1 MRGSRILVRE
11 GHMLHSRTLTPE
23 GRLSCCGV
31 SPLMMPLND
40 RVAGEFDVVTCV
52 KDGRVRTPARRG
64 NLCVVS

>member
-1 MRGSRILVRE
+1 
-11 GHMLHSRTLTPE
+11 MLHSRTLTPE

-40 RVAGEFDVVTCV
+40 RVAGEHDEVTCAEHGHV
-52 KDGRVRTPARRG
+52 NSHARRG